1 MFLFR
6 KAYLFLAI
14 LFGLI
19 IISSVIIN
27 QNMGAAQSNR
37 DAAYQYQT
45 PLFASLDNREEG
57 DNNEPLHTGKATIR
71 QNATLTQ
78 IPSSSSSAIQKAFGE
93 LGVSTYNSSK
103 ESTRSHDLH
112 FYNSSLD
119 SGFFLLDGVPFSHR
133 RSEVNDLSMHYVIGG
148 EGDPVVLLHG
158 WPQTWYEWR
167 HVMPILAKNNYTVIV
182 PDLRGLGDTSKPS
195 AGYDGNTTANDI
207 YQLIS
212 NLGFNKSS
220 LIGHDIGAQT
230 AYSYAV
236 VHPNNV
242 SKLVVMNFVFP
253 GSLSKERVSEPWW
266 FAFHRTPDLPEAL
279 VAGHEREY
287 LSWFYRQL
295 AYNPYSINEEDIDEY
310 VRHYS
315 APGGM
320 RSGFEYFRAFS
331 SDAKENNE
339 TSKSELNLPV
349 LALSGELSNVERK
362 GAIDNPTMESARTLA
377 RNVTGVTMP
386 LSGQWI
392 PEEQPRLLTDLMLV
406 FFNNNTQRQ
415 LLYENGSLSL
425 SAIED
430 LVSTVENN
438 TLHPTSDQLQPGSLT
453 NRSSAEKISS
463 NASANLSS
471 VQEQQAPSG
480 ITNTG
485 KQNISQ
491 PTNQSTVTE
500 NVGDQGTPLSEAIEA
515 ITRMFRGGS
524 GGG

>member
-1 MFLFR
+1 
-6 KAYLFLAI
+6 
-14 LFGLI
+14 
-19 IISSVIIN
+19 
-27 QNMGAAQSNR
+27 
-37 DAAYQYQT
+37 
-45 PLFASLDNREEG
+45 
-57 DNNEPLHTGKATIR
+57 
-71 QNATLTQ
+71 
-78 IPSSSSSAIQKAFGE
+78 
-93 LGVSTYNSSK
+93 
-103 ESTRSHDLH
+103 
-112 FYNSSLD
+112 
-119 SGFFLLDGVPFSHR
+119 
-133 RSEVNDLSMHYVIGG
+133 
-148 EGDPVVLLHG
+148 
-158 WPQTWYEWR
+158 
-167 HVMPILAKNNYTVIV
+167 
-182 PDLRGLGDTSKPS
+182 
-195 AGYDGNTTANDI
+195 
-207 YQLIS
+207 
-212 NLGFNKSS
+212 
-220 LIGHDIGAQT
+220 
-230 AYSYAV
+230 
-236 VHPNNV
+236 
-242 SKLVVMNFVFP
+242 MNFVLP
-253 GSLSKERVSEPWW
+253 GSLSKELVSEPWW

-339 TSKSELNLPV
+339 TLKSELNLPV
-349 LALSGELSNVERK
+349 LALSGELSNVEK

-386 LSGQWI
+386 LSGQWV

-438 TLHPTSDQLQPGSLT
+438 TLHPTSDQLQPGNLT